1 MTILTIIALLAA
13 VAVFAFLIAIVS
25 TSWFPS
31 RLARTERDKQRL
43 QSAKAVNASRK
54 DRGVD
59 EIFREQTSLERSIA
73 DTAGELREIA
83 REFCIE
89 SSEMLKKWVSAH
101 MDDFVNEHPDRIIQL
116 GARNIAS
123 LKRDVD
129 HLKAGMLALVTQ
141 KLLHER
147 DPARAD
153 AGPLEEAIGTET
165 NEPRAAAIAE
175 SSAVDAELETSKR
188 IDHKF
193 AEIAG
198 RLGEIL
204 ALHDLALTNNQR
216 WSRHK
221 TTDRYVFNGAIMWNE
236 TMRSIYDEFLTVKS
250 RYLEHL
256 MRMPD
261 LEKRSSR
268 SKPKRSGVR
277 LLGNIRATKSR
288 RWITLVSCTRGNHS
302 GEARRCAAGVGLFL
316 SHHIDAIPM
325 IVRRLGEQRRAALLI
340 DQAQGVVG
348 NRLQASREMLQG
360 CCEIPLSIIAQTG
373 FVIR

>member
-25 TSWFPS
+25 KSWFPS
-31 RLARTERDKQRL
+31 RFARKECDKQRL

-54 DRGVD
+54 DRGAD

-73 DTAGELREIA
+73 DAAGELREIA

-101 MDDFVNEHPDRIIQL
+101 MEDFVNEHPDKIIQL

-147 DPARAD
+147 DPAMAD
-153 AGPLEEAIGTET
+153 AGPLEETIGTET

-175 SSAVDAELETSKR
+175 SSAVGAELETSKR

-261 LEKRSSR
+261 LEKEKLKIEAKTIWS
-268 SKPKRSGVR
+268 
-277 LLGNIRATKSR
+277 AA
-288 RWITLVSCTRGNHS
+288 S
-302 GEARRCAAGVGLFL
+302 GEYASNEKPAMDNAGVLY
-316 SHHIDAIPM
+316 P
-325 IVRRLGEQRRAALLI
+325 E
-340 DQAQGVVG
+340 
-348 NRLQASREMLQG
+348 E
-360 CCEIPLSIIAQTG
+360 P
-373 FVIR
+373 